1 MMRGITTP
9 VLLLGVITIA
19 SMLGDIVN
27 IVEDGLIPFS
37 LFQITYLGAI
47 GVFIMRWFAGG
58 LGDFRKTGFELEYAL
73 FFGLIFLSLLW
84 TPDAERGFMHA
95 LRVLVL
101 SGILYLFVNWLRQPR
116 EAVWILGTLAV
127 ISVFLGALA
136 IYSTINNPQAIIQD
150 VLTDGTRNAS
160 RARIGQH
167 DPNVFA
173 SMFFLPMAFT
183 AAVVFSKV
191 NLVLRG
197 AGAVALVVMFV
208 AVLVT
213 FSRSSWVSAIAMLV
227 VLALLYRQYRLFTGG
242 IIAAILLIA
251 AIPEFRFIFMNILN
265 RFISLFTDGLDTS
278 NTIRVMLADAS
289 VSMFFDSWLLGV
301 GWRGF
306 PDALLSY
313 YNLQQTHGV
322 FEPHNVTYL
331 VYAELGLI
339 GLLLF
344 GFIVYKIAYI
354 AWQNFRMADT
364 VELKIVTSATGVTFL
379 AYSIFYQF
387 LGSGFLDNQLW
398 ITTGIILAMH
408 IYLRMPERTA
418 NRHGAPG

>member
-1 MMRGITTP
+1 
-9 VLLLGVITIA
+9 
-19 SMLGDIVN
+19 
-27 IVEDGLIPFS
+27 
-37 LFQITYLGAI
+37 
-47 GVFIMRWFAGG
+47 
-58 LGDFRKTGFELEYAL
+58 
-73 FFGLIFLSLLW
+73 
-84 TPDAERGFMHA
+84 
-95 LRVLVL
+95 
-101 SGILYLFVNWLRQPR
+101 
-116 EAVWILGTLAV
+116 
-127 ISVFLGALA
+127 
-136 IYSTINNPQAIIQD
+136 
-150 VLTDGTRNAS
+150 
-160 RARIGQH
+160 
-167 DPNVFA
+167 
-173 SMFFLPMAFT
+173 
-183 AAVVFSKV
+183 VVFSKV

-197 AGAVALVVMFV
+197 AGAVALVVLFV